1 MPYAIFTTNRK
12 QWYDGYGVTNR
23 SSRARVFA
31 NYDDAVKELDRIDLG
46 TSFAVHEVALC
57 RANGC
62 NRIALAK
69 GYCCTH
75 YGQMWRNGEITA
87 EMIISRKRGKTEPLK
102 RLLEEKGGLEKDL
115 RNAERCYENCYGV
128 DERLKWRK
136 AILENRLRLKTI
148 TKRIEERGKNVLHKG
163 LQKTAPC
170 EGAVSESLRADE
182 TGAAQTQG
190 AEQAHEENDRQGA

>member
-1 MPYAIFTTNRK
+1 MK
-12 QWYDGYGVTNR
+12 CKVD
-23 SSRARVFA
+23 
-31 NYDDAVKELDRIDLG
+31 
-46 TSFAVHEVALC
+46 
-57 RANGC
+57 GC
-62 NRIALAK
+62 NYPAHAR

-87 EMIISRKRGKTEPLK
+87 EMIISRKRGRTEPLK

-115 RNAERCYENCYGV
+115 RIAERCYENCYGV

-136 AILENRLRLKTI
+136 AILENRLRLTTI

-170 EGAVSESLRADE
+170 EGAVSESLRTD
-182 TGAAQTQG
+182 AARTAQVSR
-190 AEQAHEENDRQGA
+190 AEQADEKDDR